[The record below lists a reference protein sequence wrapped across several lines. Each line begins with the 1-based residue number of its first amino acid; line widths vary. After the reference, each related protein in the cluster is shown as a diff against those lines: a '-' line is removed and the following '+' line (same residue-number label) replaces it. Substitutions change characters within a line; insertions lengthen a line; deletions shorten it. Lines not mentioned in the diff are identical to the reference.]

1 MWAEADRRIT
11 AFPPEICRSDSMP
24 VVLECALWGATELSR
39 ISWLDEPSV
48 AGWNAA
54 TRLLEAMGCIKNGT
68 ITEKGK
74 IVLQFGVHPRAACVA
89 LSGVSGAVPVAARY
103 AAASDAE
110 YHSLYADLNRR
121 LNRLSFR
128 QRQICSIR
136 FLSQNGTDDGQR
148 QAAKNTILHELLHT
162 VKGCKGH
169 KGQWK
174 ELAAKVNRRLPQYTI
189 KRTTSEEEKGFERT
203 VRVRTNR
210 YTVKCSKCGREYH
223 REKESKVIQHPEKYR
238 CGACNSPLVR
248 VK

>member
-1 MWAEADRRIT
+1 MKDLNKLASECEQDLLSIGIQPGKVNRWIINTRAK
-11 AFPPEICRSDSMP
+11 CR
-24 VVLECALWGATELSR
+24 WGLCKTVQPGLFD
-39 ISWLDEPSV
+39 ISI
-48 AGWNAA
+48 AA
-54 TRLLEAMGCIKNGT
+54 RLL
-68 ITEKGK
+68 
-74 IVLQFGVHPRAACVA
+74 Q
-89 LSGVSGAVPVAARY
+89 
-103 AAASDAE
+103 
-110 YHSLYADLNRR
+110 
-121 LNRLSFR
+121 
-128 QRQICSIR
+128 
-136 FLSQNGTDDGQR
+136 DDIDD

-162 VKGCKGH
+162 VKGGKGH

-238 CGACNSPLVR
+238 CGACNSPFVR